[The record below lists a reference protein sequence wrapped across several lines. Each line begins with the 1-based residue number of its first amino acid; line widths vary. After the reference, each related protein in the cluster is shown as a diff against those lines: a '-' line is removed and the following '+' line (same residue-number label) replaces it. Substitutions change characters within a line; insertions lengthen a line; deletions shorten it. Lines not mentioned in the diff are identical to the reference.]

1 MNKPF
6 ESKEEFDKFYEDK
19 LASGRWISNMMKK
32 LTEWWGNDYLIYQWA
47 VKDSKV
53 HIHYKTRSE
62 CYFIDNG
69 RFAFPVEC
77 FWGEDWEDI
86 YKKAEEEEKKKE
98 EKERKAEAKKAKKM
112 EKEKEMEHL
121 ARLID
126 KFPKEAADLIE
137 SA

>member
-86 YKKAEEEEKKKE
+86 
-98 EKERKAEAKKAKKM
+98 
-112 EKEKEMEHL
+112 
-121 ARLID
+121 
-126 KFPKEAADLIE
+126 
-137 SA
+137 